1 MYQLGR
7 VSCGMKKKH
16 VIPVRKKV
24 TSRFSYQPFICFPLV
39 EMSFKGLVYN
49 SLYECLIEN
58 YLISS
63 SKSGLKPGDLCANQL
78 LSITHKKYQSLTL
91 GAFSLTSKA
100 FDNNKQ

>member
-1 MYQLGR
+1 
-7 VSCGMKKKH
+7 MKKKH

-24 TSRFSYQPFICFPLV
+24 TSRFSYGPFICCPLV
-39 EMSFKGLVYN
+39 EMSWKGLLSN
-49 SLYECLIEN
+49 SLYEYLIEN

-63 SKSGLKPGDLCANQL
+63 RKSGLKPRDSCVNQL

>member
-1 MYQLGR
+1 
-7 VSCGMKKKH
+7 MKKKH

-24 TSRFSYQPFICFPLV
+24 TSRFSYGPFICCPLV
-39 EMSFKGLVYN
+39 EMSLKGLLSN
-49 SLYECLIEN
+49 SLYEYLIEN

-63 SKSGLKPGDLCANQL
+63 RKSGLKPRDSCVNQL

-91 GAFSLTSKA
+91 GAFSLTSKD

>member
-1 MYQLGR
+1 
-7 VSCGMKKKH
+7 MKKKH

-24 TSRFSYQPFICFPLV
+24 TSRFSYGSFICCPLV
-39 EMSFKGLVYN
+39 EMSLKGLLSN
-49 SLYECLIEN
+49 SLYEYLIEN

-63 SKSGLKPGDLCANQL
+63 RKSGLKPRDSCVNQL

>member
-1 MYQLGR
+1 
-7 VSCGMKKKH
+7 MKKKH

-24 TSRFSYQPFICFPLV
+24 TSRFFYGPFICCPLV
-39 EMSFKGLVYN
+39 EMSLKGLLSN
-49 SLYECLIEN
+49 SLYEYLIEN

-63 SKSGLKPGDLCANQL
+63 RKSGLKPRDSCVNQL